1 MKRVLKVED
10 WFHPDGF
17 PISVVRRE
25 PQGAFEPHAHE
36 FAELVIVMGGTCLH
50 VSGQESW
57 ELTAGDVFVINAD
70 REHEYR
76 DLENLRLVNILYQPG
91 QLKMRLLD
99 LASVAG
105 YHALF
110 TLEPSR
116 KTRQPTRGRMHL
128 NSRELVQALEL
139 VDQLHGE
146 LEAREPGFG
155 FMANATF
162 MQLIGQ
168 LSRFYGSNPSPD
180 GKALLRVG
188 EALSHLER
196 NIHNEVNLRNW
207 PVLRTCPREVFFGSS
222 GLPPVTHHW
231 HGCSANGSTAPAC
244 CCATPTSR
252 SLRSPSISVSTTV
265 TISPASSRNPPGFL
279 QENTARGEAQLSPWK
294 TALIV
299 TLPSFPATVS
309 REIRVTPLFVAS

>member
-196 NIHNEVNLRNW
+196 NIHNEVNLEELASIANMSPRSFLRVFRSATGNSPLAWMLGQRINRACMLLRNTDK
-207 PVLRTCPREVFFGSS
+207 PNTEIAFDIGFNDSNYFTRQFKKSTGFSPREY
-222 GLPPVTHHW
+222 
-231 HGCSANGSTAPAC
+231 
-244 CCATPTSR
+244 R
-252 SLRSPSISVSTTV
+252 KR
-265 TISPASSRNPPGFL
+265 
-279 QENTARGEAQLSPWK
+279 
-294 TALIV
+294 
-299 TLPSFPATVS
+299 
-309 REIRVTPLFVAS
+309 